1 MSRSGKHSVLL
12 VLTLLLT
19 AFLPG
24 EIVPIEVQ
32 QEAPPAWPEGSN
44 AYDNMVSMADFGYR
58 QIDST
63 ANINARNWIASEL
76 ESMGYEVERQPFT
89 SEVCNNCENIV
100 VTINGT
106 LEDDWRV
113 VGAHH
118 DAICYSPP
126 PLIGQ
131 TYPGCTNTGA
141 YDDGTGSGALLEL
154 ARTFAQ
160 WNGTPLHT
168 WKLGWWDY
176 EEWQGAN
183 SPEGGGKGSLHF
195 VESIPENV
203 NVTYINL
210 DMYALNWP
218 VPTPLAS
225 QLSGC
230 DEEFWTLYM
239 FTSPVDDWS
248 YYENEGLEVTD
259 EMITNA
265 EWFQGHLK
273 EINSNL
279 SHPEEWVRVIDD
291 TKGNSDHYNFI
302 MHNHTATWL
311 RGQHQYIH
319 EEGDTCEQTPKHSQA
334 DSVAT
339 VNQLAGGRAN
349 VEAGLQTGLNVIATM
364 AWWDWDSTA
373 NGVVEDGEDTASSGS
388 GELSMF
394 FFIPWLIAVLCLVG
408 FITVR
413 RERFQLGFIIE
424 EEDEVDYNP
433 KTVVLS
439 TGNSLVESY
448 RSRVVTLCVLYIAQG
463 LPWGFITVTFVTFL
477 AVEGVSAGLIANLLL
492 VGTLPWTFKFL
503 WGPVIDRYQY
513 RPMGIRRPWILF
525 AEAGMI
531 ITLSLI
537 LFIPDPS
544 TNITAVVGV
553 FLVYNIFTSL
563 QDVSTDA
570 LAVDILRPDEFEKVN
585 SYMFSSKLVGGMIGG
600 AGLGTIIGFVGIK
613 GAILLQIPILL
624 LIMLAPLLM
633 TERPGD
639 IRFPWSKSERQL
651 WSEEKEEQRNFGQ
664 ILSNIRTAFSLRSA
678 QLGIVLSLS
687 KSLSYF
693 LIPILPI
700 LFVQELGWSEE
711 GFNATKGGLLV
722 LVLMFGYIV
731 GGQLGKRFGGKSVI
745 IYSALAMVFVS
756 IIWGFSKPLW
766 ENQIFLVSIWS
777 IHTFCQGMTYI
788 NIFSLMMKITWP
800 EVGGTQFTAY
810 MAMMNLSAVIGYA
823 LTEPFTNR
831 FDYSSL
837 IVLGAV
843 LESIIILC
851 VMFIDPDE
859 TRRVL
864 GTGTTE
870 TS

>member
-1 MSRSGKHSVLL
+1 
-12 VLTLLLT
+12 
-19 AFLPG
+19 
-24 EIVPIEVQ
+24 
-32 QEAPPAWPEGSN
+32 
-44 AYDNMVSMADFGYR
+44 MADFGYR

-106 LEDDWRV
+106 LDDDWRV

-160 WNGTPLHT
+160 WEGTPLHT

-195 VESIPENV
+195 VESIPDDV

-210 DMYALNWP
+210 DMFALNWP

-273 EINSNL
+273 EINTNL

-339 VNQLAGGRAN
+339 VNQLAGGRTN
-349 VEAGLQTGLNVIATM
+349 VEAGLQTGLEIVATM
-364 AWWDWDSTA
+364 AWWDWNATT
-373 NGVVEDGEDTASSGS
+373 NGVVEGDGESTAQGT
-388 GELSMF
+388 GEISIIF
-394 FFIPWLIAVLCLVG
+394 FLPWFIGLLCLVG

-413 RERFQLGFIIE
+413 RDEFQLGFIIE
-424 EEDEVDYNP
+424 EDEETDYKP
-433 KTVVLS
+433 ES
-439 TGNSLVESY
+439 TIISNGKSLVESY
-448 RSRVVTLCVLYIAQG
+448 QSRVITLCVLYIAQG
-463 LPWGFITVTFVTFL
+463 LPWAFITVTFVTFL
-477 AVEGVSAGLIANLLL
+477 AVEGVSAGMIAKLLL

-513 RPMGIRRPWILF
+513 RPMGRRRPWILF

-531 ITLSLI
+531 LTLSLI
-537 LFIPDPS
+537 LFIPDPT
-544 TNITAVVGV
+544 TNLNAVVGI
-553 FLVYNIFTSL
+553 FLVYNVFTSL

-570 LAVDILRPDEFEKVN
+570 LAVDVLRPDEFEKVN

-624 LIMLAPLLM
+624 LIMMVPLMM

-639 IRFPWSKSERQL
+639 IRFPWNKSDVGL
-651 WSEEKEEQRNFGQ
+651 WSDEQKVERNFVQ

-678 QLGIVLSLS
+678 QLGVVLSLS

-693 LIPILPI
+693 LVPVLPI

-722 LVLMFGYIV
+722 LVLMLGYIV
-731 GGQLGKRFGGKSVI
+731 GGQLGKRFGGKSII
-745 IYSALAMVFVS
+745 IYSTLALVIIS
-756 IIWGFSKPLW
+756 IIWGFTESMW
-766 ENQIFLVSIWS
+766 ENRMFLVTIWS
-777 IHTFCQGMTYI
+777 MHTFCQGMVYI
-788 NIFSLMMKITWP
+788 NIFSLMMKVTWP
-800 EVGGTQFTAY
+800 EVGGTQYTAY

-823 LTEPFTNR
+823 LTEPLSQR

-837 IVLGAV
+837 IICGAI

-864 GTGTTE
+864 GTTE
-870 TS
+870 SA

>member
-19 AFLPG
+19 ALLPG
-24 EIVPIEVQ
+24 EIMRIEVQ
-32 QEAPPAWPEGSN
+32 QETPPAWPEGSN

-160 WNGTPLHT
+160 WEGTPLHT

-195 VESIPENV
+195 VESIPEDV

-210 DMYALNWP
+210 DMFALNWP

-230 DEEFWTLYM
+230 DEEYWTLYM

-273 EINSNL
+273 EINTNL

-339 VNQLAGGRAN
+339 VNQLAGGRTN
-349 VEAGLQTGLNVIATM
+349 VEAGLQTGLNIIATM
-364 AWWDWDSTA
+364 AWWDWNATT
-373 NGVVEDGEDTASSGS
+373 NGVVEGDGESTAQGT
-388 GELSMF
+388 GEISIVF
-394 FFIPWLIAVLCLVG
+394 FLPWFIGLLCLVG
-408 FITVR
+408 FISVR
-413 RERFQLGFIIE
+413 RDQFQLGFIIE
-424 EEDEVDYNP
+424 EDEETDYKP
-433 KTVVLS
+433 ESTVIS
-439 TGNSLVESY
+439 NGKSLVESY
-448 RSRVVTLCVLYIAQG
+448 QSRVITLCVLYIAQG
-463 LPWGFITVTFVTFL
+463 LPWAFITVTFVTFL
-477 AVEGVSAGLIANLLL
+477 AVEGVSAGMIAKLLL

-513 RPMGIRRPWILF
+513 RPMGRRRPWILF

-531 ITLSLI
+531 LTLSLI
-537 LFIPDPS
+537 LFIPDPT
-544 TNITAVVGV
+544 TNLNAVVGI
-553 FLVYNIFTSL
+553 FLVYNLFTSL

-570 LAVDILRPDEFEKVN
+570 LAVDVLRPDEFEKVN

-624 LIMLAPLLM
+624 LIMMVPLMM

-639 IRFPWSKSERQL
+639 IRFPWNNSDVGL
-651 WSEEKEEQRNFGQ
+651 WSDEQKVERNFVQ

-678 QLGIVLSLS
+678 QLGVVLSLS

-693 LIPILPI
+693 LVPVLPI

-722 LVLMFGYIV
+722 LVLMLGYIV
-731 GGQLGKRFGGKSVI
+731 GGQLGKRFGGKSII
-745 IYSALAMVFVS
+745 IYSTLALVIIS
-756 IIWGFSKPLW
+756 IIWGFTESMW
-766 ENQIFLVSIWS
+766 ENRMFLVTIWS
-777 IHTFCQGMTYI
+777 MHTFCQGMVYI
-788 NIFSLMMKITWP
+788 NIFSLMMKVTWP
-800 EVGGTQFTAY
+800 EVGGTQYTAY

-823 LTEPFTNR
+823 LTEPLSQR

-837 IVLGAV
+837 IICGAI

-864 GTGTTE
+864 GTSE
-870 TS
+870 SD

>member
-1 MSRSGKHSVLL
+1 MSRSRKHSVLL
-12 VLTLLLT
+12 ILTLLLT
-19 AFLPG
+19 ALLPG
-24 EIVPIEVQ
+24 EIVPVDLQ
-32 QEAPPAWPEGSN
+32 QETPPAWPEGSN

-118 DAICYSPP
+118 DAICYTTIPAG
-126 PLIGQ
+126 L

-154 ARTFAQ
+154 ARTFAE
-160 WNGTPLHT
+160 WDGTPLHT

-195 VESIPENV
+195 VENIPDDV
-203 NVTYINL
+203 NVTYLNL
-210 DMYALNWP
+210 DMFALNWP

-239 FTSPVDDWS
+239 FTSPVEDWS
-248 YYENEGLEVTD
+248 YYENEGLDVTD

-265 EWFQGHLK
+265 EWFQGHLE
-273 EINSNL
+273 EINANL

-319 EEGDTCEQTPKHSQA
+319 EEGDTCEQTPKHSQT
-334 DSVAT
+334 DSVTT
-339 VNQLAGGRAN
+339 VNTLAGGRAN
-349 VEAGLQTGLNVIATM
+349 VEAGLQTGLDVVATM
-364 AWWDWDSTA
+364 AWWDWNSTTS
-373 NGVVEDGEDTASSGS
+373 ETDGEG
-388 GELSMF
+388 GEKAVEGMGQISMF
-394 FFIPWLIAVLCLVG
+394 FFLPWLIGLLCLVG

-413 RERFQLGFIIE
+413 RDQFQLGFIIE
-424 EEDEVDYNP
+424 EEAIDHKPE
-433 KTVVLS
+433 TVTLTS
-439 TGNSLVESY
+439 GNSLVESY
-448 RSRVVTLCVLYIAQG
+448 RSRVITLCVLYIAQG
-463 LPWGFITVTFVTFL
+463 IPWGFITVTFVTFL
-477 AVEGVSAGLIANLLL
+477 AVEGVSAGMIADLLL

-503 WGPVIDRYQY
+503 WGPVIDRFQY
-513 RPMGIRRPWILF
+513 RPMGRRRPWILF

-531 ITLSLI
+531 LTLSLI

-544 TNITAVVGV
+544 SNFTAVVGV

-570 LAVDILRPDEFEKVN
+570 LAVDILRSDEFEKVN

-624 LIMLAPLLM
+624 LIMMAPLLM

-639 IRFPWSKSERQL
+639 IRFPWSKSKREI
-651 WSEEKEEQRNFGQ
+651 WSEEEEEERNFFQ

-687 KSLSYF
+687 KSLSFF

-722 LVLMFGYIV
+722 LILMSGYIV
-731 GGQLGKRFGGKSVI
+731 GGQLGKIFGGKAII
-745 IYSALAMVFVS
+745 IYSTLAMAMIS
-756 IIWGFSKPLW
+756 IFWASTESLW
-766 ENQIFLVSIWS
+766 ENRIFLVSIWS
-777 IHTFCQGMTYI
+777 IHTFCQGMAYI

-810 MAMMNLSAVIGYA
+810 MAMMNLSAVIGYS
-823 LTEPFTNR
+823 LTEPFAKR
-831 FDYSSL
+831 FDYSSMIL
-837 IVLGAV
+837 LGAV

-870 TS
+870 KS

>member
-1 MSRSGKHSVLL
+1 MR
-12 VLTLLLT
+12 
-19 AFLPG
+19 
-24 EIVPIEVQ
+24 IEVQ
-32 QEAPPAWPEGSN
+32 QETPPAWPEGSN

-106 LEDDWRV
+106 LDDDWRV

-160 WNGTPLHT
+160 WEGTPLHT

-195 VESIPENV
+195 VESIPDDV

-210 DMYALNWP
+210 DMFALNWP

-273 EINSNL
+273 EINTNL

-339 VNQLAGGRAN
+339 VNQLAGGRTN
-349 VEAGLQTGLNVIATM
+349 VEAGLQTGLEIVATM
-364 AWWDWDSTA
+364 AWWDWNATT
-373 NGVVEDGEDTASSGS
+373 NGVVEGDGESTAQGT
-388 GELSMF
+388 GEISIIF
-394 FFIPWLIAVLCLVG
+394 FLPWFIGLLCLVG

-413 RERFQLGFIIE
+413 RDEFQLGFIIE
-424 EEDEVDYNP
+424 EDEETDYKP
-433 KTVVLS
+433 ES
-439 TGNSLVESY
+439 TIISNGKSLVESY
-448 RSRVVTLCVLYIAQG
+448 QSRVITLCVLYIAQG
-463 LPWGFITVTFVTFL
+463 LPWAFITVTFVTFL
-477 AVEGVSAGLIANLLL
+477 AVEGVSAGMIAKLLL

-513 RPMGIRRPWILF
+513 RPMGRRRPWILF

-531 ITLSLI
+531 LTLSLI
-537 LFIPDPS
+537 LFIPDPT
-544 TNITAVVGV
+544 TNLNAVVGI
-553 FLVYNIFTSL
+553 FLVYNLFTSL

-570 LAVDILRPDEFEKVN
+570 LAVDVLRPDEFEKVN

-624 LIMLAPLLM
+624 LIMMVPLMM

-639 IRFPWSKSERQL
+639 IRFPWNKSDVGL
-651 WSEEKEEQRNFGQ
+651 WSDEQKVDRNFVQ

-678 QLGIVLSLS
+678 QLGVVLSLS

-693 LIPILPI
+693 LVPVLPI

-722 LVLMFGYIV
+722 IVLMLGYIV
-731 GGQLGKRFGGKSVI
+731 GGQLGKRFGGKSII
-745 IYSALAMVFVS
+745 IYSTLALVIIS
-756 IIWGFSKPLW
+756 IIWGFTESMW
-766 ENQIFLVSIWS
+766 ENRMFLVTIWS
-777 IHTFCQGMTYI
+777 MHTFCQGMVYI
-788 NIFSLMMKITWP
+788 NIFSLMMKVTWP
-800 EVGGTQFTAY
+800 EVGGTQYTAY

-823 LTEPFTNR
+823 LTEPLSQR

-837 IVLGAV
+837 IICGAI

-864 GTGTTE
+864 GTTE
-870 TS
+870 SA

>member
-19 AFLPG
+19 ALLPG
-24 EIVPIEVQ
+24 EIMRIEVQ
-32 QEAPPAWPEGSN
+32 QETPPAWPEGSN

-106 LEDDWRV
+106 LDDDWRV

-160 WNGTPLHT
+160 WEGTPLHT

-195 VESIPENV
+195 VESIPDDV

-210 DMYALNWP
+210 DMFALNWP

-273 EINSNL
+273 EINTNL

-339 VNQLAGGRAN
+339 VNQLAGGRTN
-349 VEAGLQTGLNVIATM
+349 VEAGLQTGLEIVATM
-364 AWWDWDSTA
+364 AWWDWNATT
-373 NGVVEDGEDTASSGS
+373 NGVVEGDGESTAQGT
-388 GELSMF
+388 GEISIIF
-394 FFIPWLIAVLCLVG
+394 FLPWFIGLLCLVG

-413 RERFQLGFIIE
+413 RDEFQLGFIIE
-424 EEDEVDYNP
+424 EDEETDYKP
-433 KTVVLS
+433 ES
-439 TGNSLVESY
+439 TIISNGKSLVESY
-448 RSRVVTLCVLYIAQG
+448 QSRVITLCVLYIAQG
-463 LPWGFITVTFVTFL
+463 LPWAFITVTFVTFL
-477 AVEGVSAGLIANLLL
+477 AVEGVSAGMIAKLLL

-513 RPMGIRRPWILF
+513 RPMGRRRPWILF

-531 ITLSLI
+531 LTLSLI
-537 LFIPDPS
+537 LFIPDPT
-544 TNITAVVGV
+544 TNLNAVVGI
-553 FLVYNIFTSL
+553 FLVYNLFTSL

-570 LAVDILRPDEFEKVN
+570 LAVDVLRPDEFEKVN

-624 LIMLAPLLM
+624 LIMMVPLMM

-639 IRFPWSKSERQL
+639 IRFPWNKSDVGL
-651 WSEEKEEQRNFGQ
+651 WSDEQKVDRNFVQ

-678 QLGIVLSLS
+678 QLGVVLSLS

-693 LIPILPI
+693 LVPVLPI

-722 LVLMFGYIV
+722 LVLMLGYIV
-731 GGQLGKRFGGKSVI
+731 GGQLGKRFGGKSII
-745 IYSALAMVFVS
+745 IYSTLALVIIS
-756 IIWGFSKPLW
+756 IIWGFTESMW
-766 ENQIFLVSIWS
+766 ENRMFLVTIWS
-777 IHTFCQGMTYI
+777 MHTFCQGMVYI
-788 NIFSLMMKITWP
+788 NIFSLMMKVTWP
-800 EVGGTQFTAY
+800 EVGGTQYTAY

-823 LTEPFTNR
+823 LTEPLSQR

-837 IVLGAV
+837 IICGAI

-864 GTGTTE
+864 GTTE
-870 TS
+870 SA